1 MKTIWLGMS
10 GGVDSS
16 AAAWLLKQQGY
27 TVVGITLRLHGQA
40 DRDCA
45 DARRV
50 CDKLGMEHRIL
61 DGRERFRDIVVSRF
75 IADYYAGRTPNPCVV
90 CNRRIK
96 FGWMLDEAL
105 RNGADGIATGH
116 YANAAFDPASGRWQL
131 RCSHSGKDQ
140 SYMLYGLSQEQLAHT
155 LFPLQ
160 DREKEEVRRLA
171 KEAGLSVADKGDS
184 MEICFVPGDDYI
196 AFLEAEAGQPM
207 RPGNFVDE
215 NGRVLGRHAGL
226 PRYTVGQRKG
236 LGISFGRPMY
246 VVALDAS
253 RNEVVLGEEGRQMAS
268 VLYADEVN
276 FLSVERPRA
285 AIAVQAKI
293 RYQAPPAQA
302 VLTPLDD
309 GRVRVDF
316 ARPQRSI
323 TPGQAVVFY
332 DGDLVLGGGTI
343 CGGTQSA

>member
-1 MKTIWLGMS
+1 M
-10 GGVDSS
+10 
-16 AAAWLLKQQGY
+16 
-27 TVVGITLRLHGQA
+27 
-40 DRDCA
+40 
-45 DARRV
+45 
-50 CDKLGMEHRIL
+50 
-61 DGRERFRDIVVSRF
+61 
-75 IADYYAGRTPNPCVV
+75 
-90 CNRRIK
+90 
-96 FGWMLDEAL
+96 
-105 RNGADGIATGH
+105 
-116 YANAAFDPASGRWQL
+116 
-131 RCSHSGKDQ
+131 
-140 SYMLYGLSQEQLAHT
+140 
-155 LFPLQ
+155 
-160 DREKEEVRRLA
+160 
-171 KEAGLSVADKGDS
+171 
-184 MEICFVPGDDYI
+184 
-196 AFLEAEAGQPM
+196 AEAGQPR
-207 RPGNFVDE
+207 RPVNFVAE

-309 GRVRVDF
+309 GRMRVDF

-343 CGGTQSA
+343 CGGAQSA